1 MDRVDLLIIDP
12 QNDFCMPSGS
22 LYVKGADDDMNKG
35 AKLIQRLDKKIS
47 NIHVTLDSHHFFD
60 VAHPIYWKDSAGKHP
75 NPFTIISTKDVENG
89 VWIPSI
95 PSLTKQSL
103 NYLKELEKSGRYP
116 LCIWPPHCLIG
127 TSGHNVFQALSEAL
141 HNWEEQ
147 NVEMVDYVTKG
158 SNYTTEHY
166 SAVKAEVPDPA
177 DPSTWINTA
186 LINTLMEADMIPV
199 MGEASSHCVLNTLR
213 DIIAEFK
220 DDSYVK
226 KLVILEDAMSPVTG
240 FEKQAQDYFQEL
252 HNKGV
257 QFSTTDKF
265 LI

>member
-199 MGEASSHCVLNTLR
+199 MGEARNFCVRNTIK

-220 DDSYVK
+220 DISCIK
-226 KLVILEDAMSPVTG
+226 KIILLEDCMSDVPGNGSLGDDFISECIKLGITI
-240 FEKQAQDYFQEL
+240 
-252 HNKGV
+252 
-257 QFSTTDKF
+257 TTSEKF
-265 LI
+265 LR